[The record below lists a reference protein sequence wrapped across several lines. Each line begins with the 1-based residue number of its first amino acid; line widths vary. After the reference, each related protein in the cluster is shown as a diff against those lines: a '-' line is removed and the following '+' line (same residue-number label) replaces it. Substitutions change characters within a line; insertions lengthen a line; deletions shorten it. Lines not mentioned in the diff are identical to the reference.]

1 MKKEYK
7 RPLTTVIEIEPQEMM
22 SGSTVTYSLTRKQ
35 GGNDDE
41 PGGDA
46 EIPTLGSGS
55 VFD

>member
-7 RPLTTVIEIEPQEMM
+7 RPLTAVVEMEPQEMICE
-22 SGSTVTYSLTRKQ
+22 STVTYSLTRKQ